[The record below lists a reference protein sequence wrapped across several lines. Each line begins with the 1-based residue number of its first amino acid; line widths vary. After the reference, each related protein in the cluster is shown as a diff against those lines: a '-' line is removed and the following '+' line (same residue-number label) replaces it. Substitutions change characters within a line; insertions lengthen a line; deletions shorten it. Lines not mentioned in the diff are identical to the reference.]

1 MLAYTAA
8 RDLTEVFYN
17 LFIILFYEIHF
28 DRKILLVVSLRHQTI
43 ITISRCRLC
52 FLLAIVDTNGESPQ
66 DIALLKL
73 DYVIQRS
80 ITGSVLTFH

>member
-8 RDLTEVFYN
+8 RDLTEVFYT
-17 LFIILFYEIHF
+17 LFILFYEIHF